1 MSFSLRGMFK
11 KPAGG
16 EVCPYQAYVQEKI
29 ILPRE
34 VRPQPMSVRFAS
46 VQPPLHRSQPAPDY
60 DIAPPAQKISTSGRI
75 SLLAGTM
82 SFMGVLPG

>member
-16 EVCPYQAYVQEKI
+16 EVCPYQAYVEENI
-29 ILPRE
+29 ILPKKVE
-34 VRPQPMSVRFAS
+34 PQPMSVRFAS
-46 VQPPLHRSQPAPDY
+46 VQPPLHKAQPAPDY
-60 DIAPPAQKISTSGRI
+60 EVTPPAQKISTSGRI

-82 SFMGVLPG
+82 SSMGVLPG